1 MKIPEDSKNK
11 IIEELA
17 QSMGGEKTNERSIA
31 TQLNDLKILL
41 ARYHSKLSQEQQR
54 LASQYIGVMKG
65 WCESIQTAEQK
76 STAELHKFQKER
88 AKHSSVNLEGM
99 DLTKT
104 DRAKELENIDLDG
117 LDLSWIFN
125 DGRNQ

>member
-1 MKIPEDSKNK
+1 MKIPEDTKNK

-17 QSMGGEKTNERSIA
+17 QSMGGDKSVERTIA
-31 TQLNDLKILL
+31 NQLNELKTLL

-54 LASQYIGVMKG
+54 LASQYIGVMRG
-65 WCESIQTAEQK
+65 WCETIQTAEQT
-76 STAELHKFQKER
+76 STAELHRFQKER
-88 AKHSSVNLEGM
+88 AKHSSVSLDGM

-104 DRAKELENIDLDG
+104 DRAKELETINLDG

-125 DGRNQ
+125 NGGAK